1 MLPLA
6 FSKTL
11 ASSHSAPELKTHRCA
26 KTSLVQL
33 RALADP
39 SSTPSTRAT
48 APEPRHTQRAL
59 MACLR
64 AALLAASAGALVIP
78 TQPILTRYAAGKVL
92 EAAELKAKDED
103 WPVTIC
109 VCDGGGVPLCL
120 ARLDGAFPAS
130 VTLATE
136 KARTA
141 AQFRKPTLDLESAAN
156 DKRPALIAS
165 GYTVLGGGEPIFVDG
180 YCVGAVGVSGVL
192 PTEDAEVAK
201 AGAAAVCPT
210 TAPPDVPA
218 KAVAFEA

>member
-1 MLPLA
+1 M
-6 FSKTL
+6 S
-11 ASSHSAPELKTHRCA
+11 R
-26 KTSLVQL
+26 
-33 RALADP
+33 
-39 SSTPSTRAT
+39 
-48 APEPRHTQRAL
+48 
-59 MACLR
+59 LR
-64 AALLAASAGALVIP
+64 AALALASAVSALVIP
-78 TQPILTRYAAGKVL
+78 TQPVLTRYAASKVL
-92 EAAELKAKDED
+92 EAAEAKAKDED

-130 VTLATE
+130 VALATE

-165 GYTVLGGGEPIFVDG
+165 GFTVLGGGEPIFVDG

-201 AGAAAVCPT
+201 AGAAAICPT
-210 TAPPDVPA
+210 TAPPDVVD

>member
-1 MLPLA
+1 M
-6 FSKTL
+6 
-11 ASSHSAPELKTHRCA
+11 
-26 KTSLVQL
+26 
-33 RALADP
+33 
-39 SSTPSTRAT
+39 
-48 APEPRHTQRAL
+48 
-59 MACLR
+59 MARLR
-64 AALLAASAGALVIP
+64 AAAMLLAATAGALVIP
-78 TQPILTRYAAGKVL
+78 TQPVLTRYAASKVL
-92 EAAELKAKDED
+92 EAAEAKAKYED

-165 GYTVLGGGEPIFVDG
+165 GFTVLGGGEPIFVDG

-201 AGAAAVCPT
+201 AGASAICPT
-210 TAPPDVPA
+210 TAPPDVVP
-218 KAVAFEA
+218 KKVSFQ

>member
-1 MLPLA
+1 M
-6 FSKTL
+6 
-11 ASSHSAPELKTHRCA
+11 
-26 KTSLVQL
+26 
-33 RALADP
+33 
-39 SSTPSTRAT
+39 
-48 APEPRHTQRAL
+48 
-59 MACLR
+59 
-64 AALLAASAGALVIP
+64 
-78 TQPILTRYAAGKVL
+78 
-92 EAAELKAKDED
+92 
-103 WPVTIC
+103 TIC

-165 GYTVLGGGEPIFVDG
+165 GFTVLGGGEPIFVDG

-201 AGAAAVCPT
+201 AGAAAICPT
-210 TAPPDVPA
+210 TAPPDVVD
-218 KAVAFEA
+218 KAVSFQ

>member
-1 MLPLA
+1 
-6 FSKTL
+6 
-11 ASSHSAPELKTHRCA
+11 
-26 KTSLVQL
+26 
-33 RALADP
+33 
-39 SSTPSTRAT
+39 
-48 APEPRHTQRAL
+48 

-78 TQPILTRYAAGKVL
+78 TQPVLTRYAAGKVL

-156 DKRPALIAS
+156 DKRPALSAS
-165 GYTVLGGGEPIFVDG
+165 GFTVLGGGEPIFVDG
-180 YCVGAVGVSGVL
+180 YCVGAGGEIWNAISNPIGACGGAIEKTNASC
-192 PTEDAEVAK
+192 PSEVIFWLMIMNK
-201 AGAAAVCPT
+201 T
-210 TAPPDVPA
+210 
-218 KAVAFEA
+218 

>member
-1 MLPLA
+1 M
-6 FSKTL
+6 
-11 ASSHSAPELKTHRCA
+11 R
-26 KTSLVQL
+26 V
-33 RALADP
+33 
-39 SSTPSTRAT
+39 
-48 APEPRHTQRAL
+48 
-59 MACLR
+59 
-64 AALLAASAGALVIP
+64 LLAALCCASAAALVVTRP
-78 TQPILTRYAAGKVL
+78 ALTRDAAGKVL
-92 EAAELKAKDED
+92 EASEAFARDRG

-109 VCDGGGVPLCL
+109 VADAGGVPLAL

-130 VTLATE
+130 ADLAAG

-141 AQFRKPTLDLESAAN
+141 ALFRKPSADLEAAAN
-156 DKRPALIAS
+156 AERPALLSA
-165 GYTVLGGGEPIFVDG
+165 GLTVLGGGEPIFVDG

>member
-1 MLPLA
+1 M
-6 FSKTL
+6 
-11 ASSHSAPELKTHRCA
+11 
-26 KTSLVQL
+26 
-33 RALADP
+33 
-39 SSTPSTRAT
+39 
-48 APEPRHTQRAL
+48 
-59 MACLR
+59 
-64 AALLAASAGALVIP
+64 
-78 TQPILTRYAAGKVL
+78 
-92 EAAELKAKDED
+92 
-103 WPVTIC
+103 
-109 VCDGGGVPLCL
+109 PLCL

-165 GYTVLGGGEPIFVDG
+165 GFTVLGGGEPIFVDG

-210 TAPPDVPA
+210 TAPPDVVD